1 VDYPAVSE
9 YIVTTPKGET
19 LCSIDPSAAPL
30 QCRVRLE
37 PGKYRFRV
45 VAVTPQG
52 ESVPSKLSKA
62 VRVRR

>member
-1 VDYPAVSE
+1 M
-9 YIVTTPKGET
+9 
-19 LCSIDPSAAPL
+19 

-62 VRVRR
+62 VRVKK